1 LLNEIDSKKIER
13 MVKRSKKVFKL
24 LITGDYMKE
33 ELKKG

>member
-1 LLNEIDSKKIER
+1 

-33 ELKKG
+33 ELKKGWNWLQWDKNW